1 MSKSKDTDD
10 YIARQVKE
18 ARPILEELREII
30 KSTIPQIEE
39 EILWG
44 YPFYK
49 YHGILAGI
57 TAYKKHVS
65 FQVADTLSSEDRK
78 TLEEKGLKIDSASL
92 DYVAKEEIT
101 ISERE
106 KEQADKLFEALDD
119 NDAINN
125 IYSNIKN

>member
-78 TLEEKGLKIDSASL
+78 TLEEKGYTLGEKRIQIKFDQRVPTAAIKQIL
-92 DYVAKEEIT
+92 RAQAKMN
-101 ISERE
+101 
-106 KEQADKLFEALDD
+106 EA
-119 NDAINN
+119 
-125 IYSNIKN
+125 KK